1 MRKAMKKIIF
11 LFGSLLLFVFS
22 CIGQYEPPNNH
33 YGVFGQYPYFHY
45 YNWPQTGIAHEGTDR
60 CTAEITRF
68 IGGIDEYE
76 YWEERHQNGE
86 LWHLN
91 EYAVLQRAT
100 DTLRVVG
107 ISAGSM
113 QGMGD
118 SIKVTIYD
126 TMMSEIASVAE
137 ALWPPLEYFVFD
149 EPDYCSDS
157 SHHFRSN
164 TGMGFH
170 FFDEPINLA
179 GDYYLAVRATIL
191 TPWFRFE
198 CHDEPYNFPGNTYR
212 VRIDGVWE
220 THTSRRSIPLIFLLI
235 DPPCDC
241 VDSISVD
248 AETEGC
254 VTLGW
259 EKQSIRSLWK
269 VSYGPVG
276 MPQVRKREVLVDSNM
291 VTICGLSP
299 DTAYCFS
306 VSSRCDYLQ
315 ERHTWSEWSMA
326 VVVNPDGEV
335 FGIEGVEAPEVTLAP
350 NPTDG
355 RLMVRCGAEIT
366 AMELYD
372 MQGRA
377 VLTAKG
383 SGTEAVLDLT
393 ALPNGTYTAV
403 VNTPQGRVARTVEKH

>member
-1 MRKAMKKIIF
+1 
-11 LFGSLLLFVFS
+11 
-22 CIGQYEPPNNH
+22 
-33 YGVFGQYPYFHY
+33 
-45 YNWPQTGIAHEGTDR
+45 
-60 CTAEITRF
+60 
-68 IGGIDEYE
+68 
-76 YWEERHQNGE
+76 
-86 LWHLN
+86 
-91 EYAVLQRAT
+91 
-100 DTLRVVG
+100 
-107 ISAGSM
+107 
-113 QGMGD
+113 
-118 SIKVTIYD
+118 
-126 TMMSEIASVAE
+126 
-137 ALWPPLEYFVFD
+137 
-149 EPDYCSDS
+149 
-157 SHHFRSN
+157 
-164 TGMGFH
+164 MGFH
-170 FFDEPINLA
+170 FFDEPIDLV
-179 GDYYLAVRATIL
+179 GDYYLAVRASMGENIAG
-191 TPWFRFE
+191 PWFRFE

-212 VRIDGVWE
+212 VRINGIWE
-220 THTSRRSIPLIFLLI
+220 THTSQRSIPLIFLLI

-259 EKQSIRSLWK
+259 EKQSIRSQWK

-335 FGIEGVEAPEVTLAP
+335 FGIESAEAPEVTLAP

-355 RLMVRCGAEIT
+355 RLTVRCGAEIT
-366 AMELYD
+366 AVELYD

-383 SGTEAVLDLT
+383 SDTEAVLDLS
-393 ALPNGTYTAV
+393 ALPKGSYTAV